1 MSGKNLQSQLSPM
14 LLATQ
19 SDARPRRDS
28 IASASAISS
37 QADKEQLA
45 QALDKIHTSA
55 NQRDVL
61 TTFNDL
67 APPPDASASPESK
80 GFAGDL
86 VQHGFSGLYSRFK
99 EAVGV
104 SGKEKTAL
112 QDDGDSQDTA
122 SKRSFST
129 TATASKA
136 SITSLPRVETG
147 MTSSTLNSTFSDP
160 TVSTVP
166 SSGILPSEGQAQP
179 HQSTKTSSTA
189 GLSASATSK
198 SASSSRQTISNLTKA
213 SATVAPV
220 TVSAYKDGPRVAHS
234 SRIDEGSG
242 RPSGQRKSIGRA
254 SDGPL
259 PIVAM
264 EGPAK
269 YDTFESK
276 NAGLGALDNL
286 SVAQRAR
293 LGSDGNLDSPISPV
307 KGSISSA
314 AGSVHSNNQD
324 SRSLVPARPSARDA
338 ARRPAVIDRISGSR
352 SRGSHSRSSSVSQ
365 STAEPSV
372 VSTSAHYKVQHD
384 SFGRDD
390 KPQRMKSGGYK
401 IPGTTTHEGAP
412 EMVSATLEHMR
423 KQVLS
428 KDFWMADETCKEC
441 FLCGAPFTAFRRKHH
456 CRTCGCIFDSRCTS
470 IISGQKFG
478 VQGTLRVCKT
488 CLDIISQREDGNM
501 SDDSADDSYLPAIF
515 RSNTKSVT
523 LKLPKSDRDSG
534 SISERPEEEDE
545 DNRTLTTPM
554 MAIPATRR
562 IGESSDRHSAVL
574 EIDAPQLSRPSSSRS
589 LKSLA
594 GRPQSSAHGHR
605 RHHSKH
611 NFLSR
616 FKAAPPEPEDRAPF
630 RRSANEEMAKK
641 GGLPAFHDDNVID
654 PDLAPFM
661 SDESSGDEQMSIFQT
676 LTSNEP
682 NSSSFDQDKVN
693 FGPYMPNRRNR
704 TRGQADKS
712 VSGFS
717 FTSRGFDDG
726 PSLYRRPSRRR
737 NMSTASATGHHLRSP
752 RPKSAH
758 LRVGPT
764 NSTDT
769 LSLYDNPMQGD
780 LPRLTRSSSMKGD
793 KEPKVELNPASLLHV
808 RKLLRQLLE
817 DTNVPNANAWE
828 KALIPILLKCTTSV
842 DPDIERG
849 DDIDIRHYVKLKKI
863 PGGRPGDTSYVSGV
877 IFTKKLALKS
887 MPRRMTGPPVVIVGF
902 PIEYRRHAQ
911 HFLSLQPVI
920 DEEKEFLRRI
930 VDRLLA
936 LRPQLILAEK
946 SVSGLALQYL
956 AEANVAVAYNVKP
969 SVLSAVARCLDTPII
984 SSIDMLSLP
993 PGRLGVGKAA
1003 SFEVKTFV
1011 NEDIPGRKKTYVF
1024 LAGSQEQLGCTIALR
1039 GAPTSVL
1046 SKIKRITEFMVY
1058 VVYNLKLESCL
1069 MQDSS
1074 LQLPTSEEMVTG
1086 YSQPTTESVLS
1097 LKTQDS
1103 ATSSVRQRTMSTMTI
1118 DDSPQAQDSNG
1129 SSAAVPAE
1137 PTIAHALQLTDNL
1150 VSLHENHGRASSDS
1164 LVPDD
1169 VPMPTYYSD
1178 MVAKYQTKLLSA
1190 SPFVRFSQP
1199 YLLMKAR
1206 EQERRL
1212 VHLKKLRDQDVV
1224 EERADDEKPK
1234 PQKFQLI
1241 KPQMVHEI
1249 GQKAPRHIMEVLHAV
1264 HDAEYDKALYN
1275 YQTQTRQWENYIQG
1289 NLDLF
1294 EPYAHQNIVVLHS
1307 VICTETKIP
1316 CVEPG
1321 LIAIAF
1327 YDEHAEESPTMDPDC
1342 TLGQYIEDVCFGAD
1356 TICTSTSCDKKMHQH
1371 HRTYV
1376 HGEARITFFIE
1387 QDTRGKP
1394 RRDNITM
1401 WSYCKLCK
1409 RETAEM
1415 DMSKGTW
1422 KYSFGK
1428 YLELSFW
1435 SRGTRLVKFEGD
1447 DAWECPHDHHR
1458 DHIRYFGI
1466 HDKVVRV
1473 HYDPIDLLEIIV
1485 PRARITWKVEHDL
1498 NLKNEIFTTCQDRW
1512 ARFTTSVKAR
1522 LKAIKLDNIPV
1533 EKSDACKAE
1542 MEKMNKKIQDEHV
1555 VLIRKL
1561 QDAYMNSKY
1570 YEVIPLNV
1578 VLREMLEK
1586 VTDWDAIFAKFE
1598 VDFLPTEKDIRRLTM
1613 LQLRKMFTDES
1624 KESLSSTDTTTEM
1637 SEATEMTEKS
1647 SQATVSE
1654 LETKSSTQSQDPD
1667 SSQLDNSSQTP
1678 LTEKSQPQTVP
1689 ATPAETPLERVDPLD
1704 LATPKDIITPTF
1716 DSSLGGS
1723 VERTPRLLEQANTP
1737 GSSQPVTAPSTTQP
1751 ATPMEA
1757 PSSPATPAPSASV
1770 TEQIEQL
1777 RRKQQAVVLEEA
1789 KGLATGE
1796 GDVVRNAREVP
1807 KVSERGS
1814 SRRMGLH
1821 VSPPMVRAISQPV
1834 NNITSVSRSQSGVS
1848 KTLFALG
1855 KDKGKTPT
1863 SEMPPGADIRKVPT
1877 NESIKG
1883 DKKLFGLRTRNN
1895 GKSSIPRFVGKKKD
1909 TTRVSTLA
1917 RHFEQLSREFEKE
1930 RKKAQTNRAAKM
1942 SYSRAILQR
1951 SSTRAIVEVYEDPD
1965 EAAHEPGPSVDDSL
1979 IAKDPTDVKADGH
1992 HSAAAKEP
2000 RDPLDRSNETP
2011 LSPLAENAPTGEQTE
2026 TDDQIH
2032 LTSQAPTDDE
2042 QGNSD
2047 TEQSLLEGTIE
2058 EIAES
2063 IDSST
2068 EIPLELPKQ
2077 DKMNFM
2083 KVLTNFWAERSA
2095 SEWPALDY
2103 PLNATDHIFIDS
2115 DIIVREDEPSSLI
2128 AFALSCED
2136 YRSKASRFHGQR
2148 GGSQE
2153 SFSDKSTEYGFGEWT
2168 DVGDEALEASFVRET
2183 SSHLKYQFNEGSA
2196 KMLVKI
2202 FYAEQFDALRRKCG
2216 VAPRIVEC
2224 LSRCLKFDSR
2234 GGKTKSV
2241 FLKTQDDRLMMK
2253 SLSPIET
2260 SAFLKFAPSYFGIMA
2275 EALFHDL
2282 PSVIAKMLGFFQVI
2296 IKNPVTNTEIK
2307 LDLLLMENLFYD
2319 RAPTRI
2325 FDLKGSMRNR
2335 KIQSTGE
2342 QNEVL
2347 LDENMVEFIWESP
2360 LFAREHSKKL
2370 LRASVWNDTLFLAR
2384 QNVMD
2389 YSLMVAVDEVKKE
2402 LVVGIIDCIRTYTW
2416 DKTLESWIKGR
2427 GFAGGGR
2434 NRPTVTSPKEY
2445 KSRFREAMAR
2455 YILQAPNCWHQFN
2468 VPVLAARPHVPG
2480 NIGGDEP
2487 VMKDPGATPTM

>member
-1 MSGKNLQSQLSPM
+1 MSGKNVQSQLSPTR
-14 LLATQ
+14 LASQ
-19 SDARPRRDS
+19 SETRPRRDS
-28 IASASAISS
+28 LASVSAISS

-67 APPPDASASPESK
+67 APPPDASASPETK
-80 GFAGDL
+80 GFAGEL
-86 VQHGFSGLYSRFK
+86 VQHGFSGLYSRLK

-104 SGKEKTAL
+104 SGKEKATL

-136 SITSLPRVETG
+136 SMASLPRVETG
-147 MTSSTLNSTFSDP
+147 MTSSTLNSNFSDP
-160 TVSTVP
+160 TVSTP
-166 SSGILPSEGQAQP
+166 SGALPSEGQSQQHQP
-179 HQSTKTSSTA
+179 TKPSSAT
-189 GLSASATSK
+189 GLSTSATSK
-198 SASSSRQTISNLTKA
+198 SASSSRQTIPNLTKA

-220 TVSAYKDGPRVAHS
+220 TVSAYKDGPRAAHS
-234 SRIDEGSG
+234 SRIEEGSS
-242 RPSGQRKSIGRA
+242 RSSGQRKSIGRA

-259 PIVAM
+259 PPTAM
-264 EGPAK
+264 EGPIK

-276 NAGLGALDNL
+276 NVGLGSLESL
-286 SVAQRAR
+286 SVPQHSR

-307 KGSISSA
+307 KGSISST
-314 AGSVHSNNQD
+314 AGSVHSVNQD
-324 SRSLVPARPSARDA
+324 NRSLPPARATARDA
-338 ARRPAVIDRISGSR
+338 GRRPAVIDRISGSR

-488 CLDIISQREDGNM
+488 CLEIISQREDGNM

-562 IGESSDRHSAVL
+562 IGESADRNSAVL

-616 FKAAPPEPEDRAPF
+616 FKAAPPEPDDRAPF

-682 NSSSFDQDKVN
+682 NPSSFDQDKVN

-758 LRVGPT
+758 LRLGPT

-769 LSLYDNPMQGD
+769 LSLYDTPMQGD

-793 KEPKVELNPASLLHV
+793 KSPKVELNPASLLHV

-817 DTNVPNANAWE
+817 DTSVPNANAWE

-842 DPDIERG
+842 DPDIDERG

-969 SVLSAVARCLDTPII
+969 SP
-984 SSIDMLSLP
+984 P

-1011 NEDIPGRKKTYVF
+1011 NEDIPGRKKTYIF

-1074 LQLPTSEEMVTG
+1074 LQLPTSEEMTTG

-1103 ATSSVRQRTMSTMTI
+1103 ATSSVRQRTMSAMTI
-1118 DDSPQAQDSNG
+1118 DDSPQTQDSNG
-1129 SSAAVPAE
+1129 SATAVPAI
-1137 PTIAHALQLTDNL
+1137 PSISHAMQLTDNL
-1150 VSLHENHGRASSDS
+1150 ISLHESHGRASSES

-1206 EQERRL
+1206 EQERKL

-1327 YDEHAEESPTMDPDC
+1327 YDEHAEENSSMDPDC
-1342 TLGQYIEDVCFGAD
+1342 TLGQYIEDVCYSAD
-1356 TICTSTSCDKKMHQH
+1356 TTCASTSCDKKMQQH

-1447 DAWECPHDHHR
+1447 DGWECPHDHHR

-1498 NLKNEIFTTCQDRW
+1498 NLKNEIFTSCQDRW

-1533 EKSDACKAE
+1533 EKSEACKAE
-1542 MEKMNKKIQDEHV
+1542 LEKLNKKLQEEHV
-1555 VLIRKL
+1555 ALLRKL

-1637 SEATEMTEKS
+1637 TEVTDLTEKS
-1647 SQATVSE
+1647 SQATVPE
-1654 LETKSSTQSQDPD
+1654 PEPKPSSQSQDPD
-1667 SSQLDNSSQTP
+1667 ASLLS
-1678 LTEKSQPQTVP
+1678 EKSEPSTVP
-1689 ATPAETPLERVDPLD
+1689 ATPVETPMERVEPLD
-1704 LATPKDIITPTF
+1704 LATPKDVITPSF
-1716 DSSLGGS
+1716 DSRLGES
-1723 VERTPRLLEQANTP
+1723 VEQTPKPLESASTP
-1737 GSSQPVTAPSTTQP
+1737 STSQPTTAPSTNQP
-1751 ATPMEA
+1751 ATPVEA
-1757 PSSPATPAPSASV
+1757 PTSPTTPAPSASV

-1789 KGLATGE
+1789 KGLGTGE
-1796 GDVVRNAREVP
+1796 GDLTKNAREIP
-1807 KVSERGS
+1807 KASERGT

-1834 NNITSVSRSQSGVS
+1834 NNIPSISRTQSGVG

-1863 SEMPPGADIRKVPT
+1863 SETPPGADVRRVPT
-1877 NESIKG
+1877 NESVKG
-1883 DKKLFGLRTRNN
+1883 DKKLFGLRSRNSV
-1895 GKSSIPRFVGKKKD
+1895 KSSIPRFVGKKKD

-1917 RHFEQLSREFEKE
+1917 KHFEQLSREFEKE
-1930 RKKAQTNRAAKM
+1930 RKKDQKNRAAKM

-1965 EAAHEPGPSVDDSL
+1965 EAAHEPGPGVDESS
-1979 IAKDPTDVKADGH
+1979 IGKDPTDLKADGH

-2000 RDPLDRSNETP
+2000 RDPLEHPNETP
-2011 LSPLAENAPTGEQTE
+2011 MSPLTENVPAEEHATEAE
-2026 TDDQIH
+2026 TDDHTHI
-2032 LTSQAPTDDE
+2032 TSQAPTDDE

-2153 SFSDKSTEYGFGEWT
+2153 SFSDKSTEYGFGEWV
-2168 DVGDEALEASFVRET
+2168 DVSDEALEASFIRET

-2253 SLSPIET
+2253 FTNVVCTQSLSPIET

-2468 VPVLAARPHVPG
+2468 LPVLAARPHVPG

-2487 VMKDPGATPTM
+2487 VMKDPGAPPAI

>member
-1 MSGKNLQSQLSPM
+1 MSGKNVQSQLSPM
-14 LLATQ
+14 LLASQ
-19 SDARPRRDS
+19 SETRPRRDS
-28 IASASAISS
+28 LASASAISS

-55 NQRDVL
+55 NRRDVL

-104 SGKEKTAL
+104 SGKRKPHCKTMAIV
-112 QDDGDSQDTA
+112 
-122 SKRSFST
+122 RT
-129 TATASKA
+129 THRYDEFNPQLEFLRPHRFNRPAFGA
-136 SITSLPRVETG
+136 
-147 MTSSTLNSTFSDP
+147 
-160 TVSTVP
+160 
-166 SSGILPSEGQAQP
+166 LPSESQSQQ
-179 HQSTKTSSTA
+179 HQSTKPSSAT

-198 SASSSRQTISNLTKA
+198 SASSSRQTIPNLTKA

-220 TVSAYKDGPRVAHS
+220 TVSAYKDGPWVAHS
-234 SRIDEGSG
+234 SRIEEGSA
-242 RPSGQRKSIGRA
+242 RSSGQRKSIGRA

-259 PIVAM
+259 PTTAM
-264 EGPAK
+264 EGSNK
-269 YDTFESK
+269 YDTFDAK
-276 NAGLGALDNL
+276 TAGLGALDNL
-286 SVAQRAR
+286 SIPQHAR

-314 AGSVHSNNQD
+314 AGSVHSGNQD
-324 SRSLVPARPSARDA
+324 NRSAAPARATARDA

-352 SRGSHSRSSSVSQ
+352 SRGSHSRSSSISQ

-441 FLCGAPFTAFRRKHH
+441 FCAVRHLPLSVA
-456 CRTCGCIFDSRCTS
+456 S
-470 IISGQKFG
+470 IIVELVAASLTADARQKFG

-488 CLDIISQREDGNM
+488 CLEIISQREDGNM

-562 IGESSDRHSAVL
+562 INESADRNSASSELFKISQIVGWAATVIRPWSPTPSFQAQFL
-574 EIDAPQLSRPSSSRS
+574 EQVQGCS
-589 LKSLA
+589 
-594 GRPQSSAHGHR
+594 
-605 RHHSKH
+605 
-611 NFLSR
+611 
-616 FKAAPPEPEDRAPF
+616 PEPEDRAPF

-641 GGLPAFHDDNVID
+641 SGLPAFHDDNVID

-682 NSSSFDQDKVN
+682 NPSSFDQDKVN
-693 FGPYMPNRRNR
+693 FGPYMPNRKNR
-704 TRGQADKS
+704 TRAQADKS

-726 PSLYRRPSRRR
+726 PSSYRRPSRRR

-793 KEPKVELNPASLLHV
+793 NEPRVELNPASLLHV

-817 DTNVPNANAWE
+817 DTSVPNANAWE

-842 DPDIERG
+842 DPDIENG

-1039 GAPTSVL
+1039 GAPTSIL

-1074 LQLPTSEEMVTG
+1074 LQLPTSEEMAAG

-1103 ATSSVRQRTMSTMTI
+1103 ATSSARQRTMSSMTI
-1118 DDSPQAQDSNG
+1118 DDSPQTQDSNA
-1129 SSAAVPAE
+1129 SAAVAPAD
-1137 PTIAHALQLTDNL
+1137 PSVSHALQLTDTL
-1150 VSLHENHGRASSDS
+1150 VSLHDNDGRASSDS

-1356 TICTSTSCDKKMHQH
+1356 TICASTSCDKKMHQH

-1387 QDTRGKP
+1387 QDTRGNP
-1394 RRDNITM
+1394 RRENITM

-1415 DMSKGTW
+1415 EMSKGTW

-1447 DAWECPHDHHR
+1447 DGWECPHDHHR

-1498 NLKNEIFTTCQDRW
+1498 NLKNDIFTSCQDRW

-1533 EKSDACKAE
+1533 EKSEACKTE
-1542 MEKMNKKIQDEHV
+1542 MEKMNKKIQEEHV
-1555 VLIRKL
+1555 ALIRKL

-1637 SEATEMTEKS
+1637 SEAT
-1647 SQATVSE
+1647 
-1654 LETKSSTQSQDPD
+1654 D
-1667 SSQLDNSSQTP
+1667 
-1678 LTEKSQPQTVP
+1678 LTEKSFQATIPEIGTKPGSQPQDPDPSQLSTSGQVALSQKSQPQAVP
-1689 ATPAETPLERVDPLD
+1689 ATPAETPLERVEPLD
-1704 LATPKDIITPTF
+1704 LATPKDVITPSF

-1723 VERTPRLLEQANTP
+1723 VEQTPKPPEP
-1737 GSSQPVTAPSTTQP
+1737 ISSPSTNQP
-1751 ATPMEA
+1751 ATPAET
-1757 PSSPATPAPSASV
+1757 PVSPTTPAPSASV

-1777 RRKQQAVVLEEA
+1777 RRKQQAVILEEA
-1789 KGLATGE
+1789 KGVAAGE
-1796 GDVVRNAREVP
+1796 GDIAKNARETP
-1807 KVSERGS
+1807 KVPERAS

-1834 NNITSVSRSQSGVS
+1834 NNIPGVSRSQSGVG

-1863 SEMPPGADIRKVPT
+1863 SEMPPGTDLRKVPT
-1877 NESIKG
+1877 NEAVKN
-1883 DKKLFGLRTRNN
+1883 DKKLFGLRSRNSV
-1895 GKSSIPRFVGKKKD
+1895 KSSIPRFVGKKKD

-1917 RHFEQLSREFEKE
+1917 KHFEQLSREFEKE
-1930 RKKAQTNRAAKM
+1930 RKKDQKNRAAKM

-1965 EAAHEPGPSVDDSL
+1965 EAAHEPGPGVDDSL
-1979 IAKDPTDVKADGH
+1979 LSKDPTDVKTEGH

-2000 RDPLDRSNETP
+2000 TDPMELSNEAP
-2011 LSPLAENAPTGEQTE
+2011 LSPLAENAPAEEHTPEAE
-2026 TDDQIH
+2026 ADDQTH
-2032 LTSQAPTDDE
+2032 VTSQAPTDDE

-2058 EIAES
+2058 EIADS

-2153 SFSDKSTEYGFGEWT
+2153 SFSDNSADYGFGEWT
-2168 DVGDEALEASFVRET
+2168 DVSDEALEASFVRET

-2389 YSLMVAVDEVKKE
+2389 YSLMVAVDEIKKE

-2487 VMKDPGATPTM
+2487 VMIDPGAPPTM

>member
-1 MSGKNLQSQLSPM
+1 MSGKNPPSQLSPM
-14 LLATQ
+14 LLAAH
-19 SDARPRRDS
+19 SEARPRRDS
-28 IASASAISS
+28 IASTSAVSS

-104 SGKEKTAL
+104 SGKERTTL

-147 MTSSTLNSTFSDP
+147 MTSSTFNSSFSDP

-166 SSGILPSEGQAQP
+166 SSGVLPSESQAQQYQP
-179 HQSTKTSSTA
+179 TKPPSTT

-198 SASSSRQTISNLTKA
+198 SASSSRQTIPSLTKA

-220 TVSAYKDGPRVAHS
+220 TVSAYKDGPRGAHP

-242 RPSGQRKSIGRA
+242 RSSGQRKSIGRA

-259 PIVAM
+259 PIAVM
-264 EGPAK
+264 EGPTK

-286 SVAQRAR
+286 SAPQHAR

-324 SRSLVPARPSARDA
+324 SRSLVSARPSARDSS
-338 ARRPAVIDRISGSR
+338 RRPAVIDRISGSR

-562 IGESSDRHSAVL
+562 IGESSDRNSASTEL
-574 EIDAPQLSRPSSSRS
+574 LQISEIAGWAATVICPWSPTPSFQAQFPEQIQGS
-589 LKSLA
+589 
-594 GRPQSSAHGHR
+594 
-605 RHHSKH
+605 
-611 NFLSR
+611 
-616 FKAAPPEPEDRAPF
+616 PPGQEDRAPF

-676 LTSNEP
+676 LTTNEP
-682 NSSSFDQDKVN
+682 NPSSFDQDKVN

-717 FTSRGFDDG
+717 FTSRGLDDG

-993 PGRLGVGKAA
+993 TGRLGVGKAA

-1074 LQLPTSEEMVTG
+1074 LQLPTSEEMATG
-1086 YSQPTTESVLS
+1086 YSQPNTESVLS

-1103 ATSSVRQRTMSTMTI
+1103 ATSSIRQRTMSTMTI
-1118 DDSPQAQDSNG
+1118 DDSPQNQESNG
-1129 SSAAVPAE
+1129 GSAGVPAE
-1137 PTIAHALQLTDNL
+1137 PSISQALQLTDNL

-1316 CVEPG
+1316 CIEPG

-1327 YDEHAEESPTMDPDC
+1327 YDEHAEESPSMDPDC

-1356 TICTSTSCDKKMHQH
+1356 TICASTSCDKKMHQH

-1376 HGEARITFFIE
+1376 HGEARITIFIE
-1387 QDTRGKP
+1387 QDTRGNP
-1394 RRDNITM
+1394 HRENITM

-1415 DMSKGTW
+1415 EMSKGTW

-1447 DAWECPHDHHR
+1447 DGWECPHDHHR
-1458 DHIRYFGI
+1458 DHIRYFGV

-1533 EKSDACKAE
+1533 EKSEACKAE
-1542 MEKMNKKIQDEHV
+1542 MERMNKKIQEEHV

-1598 VDFLPTEKDIRRLTM
+1598 IDFLPTEKDIRRLTM

-1637 SEATEMTEKS
+1637 SEATELTDKS
-1647 SQATVSE
+1647 SQGTVSE
-1654 LETKSSTQSQDPD
+1654 IETKHGTQSQNPD
-1667 SSQLDNSSQTP
+1667 SSQLDTSSQTV
-1678 LTEKSQPQTVP
+1678 LSEKPQPQTVP

-1704 LATPKDIITPTF
+1704 LAAPKDIITPAF

-1723 VERTPRLLEQANTP
+1723 VEQTHKPLEPPT
-1737 GSSQPVTAPSTTQP
+1737 TPSTNQP
-1751 ATPMEA
+1751 ATPVET
-1757 PSSPATPAPSASV
+1757 PSSPTTPAYPASV

-1789 KGLATGE
+1789 KGLVTCK
-1796 GDVVRNAREVP
+1796 GDIVKNAREVP
-1807 KVSERGS
+1807 KVPDRGS

-1821 VSPPMVRAISQPV
+1821 VSPTNV
-1834 NNITSVSRSQSGVS
+1834 NNLPSVSRSQSGVG

-1863 SEMPPGADIRKVPT
+1863 SEMPSGTDIRKVPT
-1877 NESIKG
+1877 NESVKG
-1883 DKKLFGLRTRNN
+1883 DKKLFGLRSRNS
-1895 GKSSIPRFVGKKKD
+1895 GKSSIPRFV
-1909 TTRVSTLA
+1909 A
-1917 RHFEQLSREFEKE
+1917 QSRIREGA
-1930 RKKAQTNRAAKM
+1930 KKAQTSRAAKM

-1979 IAKDPTDVKADGH
+1979 IAKDPTDVKTDGH

-2000 RDPLDRSNETP
+2000 TDPLEQSSEAP
-2011 LSPLAENAPTGEQTE
+2011 LSPLAESAPTGEHTIEAE
-2026 TDDQIH
+2026 TDDQTHIA
-2032 LTSQAPTDDE
+2032 SQAPTDDE

-2058 EIAES
+2058 EIADS

-2136 YRSKASRFHGQR
+2136 YRSKAGRFHGQR

-2153 SFSDKSTEYGFGEWT
+2153 SFSDKFSEFDSGEWT

-2389 YSLMVAVDEVKKE
+2389 YSLMVAVDEIKKE

-2487 VMKDPGATPTM
+2487 VMKDPGAPPTT